1 MKILKI
7 ILNYIKKAIPNE
19 VSCRPSVRQHDIYH
33 LELEYFPISK
43 EALNKR
49 YTPKFKEL
57 IEHLSYYNNRR
68 IRTTERACRLQHTN
82 SEPFRWLE
90 SFYLKYL
97 PITRIVSA

>member
-57 IEHLSYYNNRR
+57 IEHLSYYNNPR
-68 IRTTERACRLQHTN
+68 IRANR
-82 SEPFRWLE
+82 
-90 SFYLKYL
+90 KGL
-97 PITRIVSA
+97 PIATHNQQTLLVA